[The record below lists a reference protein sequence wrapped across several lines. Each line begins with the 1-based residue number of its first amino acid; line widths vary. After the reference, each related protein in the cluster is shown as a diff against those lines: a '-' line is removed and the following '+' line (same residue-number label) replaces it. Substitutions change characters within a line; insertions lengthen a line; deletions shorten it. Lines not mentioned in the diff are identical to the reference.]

1 MAARR
6 FGALN
11 LVSTNTE
18 TVLMSGAAGWD
29 STVNV
34 RFTNRNATSVKV
46 RLALVDQPSGTAL
59 PVNLEDWLEY
69 DAEILPNEVLEE
81 TGLAVPEDHTLVVST
96 DTAGV
101 SVVAYG
107 WEEQKV

>member
-11 LVSTNTE
+11 LVSTGTE
-18 TVLMSGAAGWD
+18 TILMTGTTGWD

-46 RLALVDQPSGTAL
+46 RLALVDEPAGTAL
-59 PVNLEDWLEY
+59 PVSLEDWLEY

-81 TGLAVPEDHTLVVST
+81 TGLAVPSEYTLVVST

-107 WEEQKV
+107 WEEQSI